1 MSEKV
6 YSDYIEDIIRSAE
19 LIIDFTKDVD
29 FASFSKD
36 LKTRY
41 AVIRC
46 FEVMGEAAKRIPD
59 EIRNKY
65 PAIPWKIISAMRD
78 RLIHGYDV
86 VDDSVLWKTVVI
98 DLPELLQNLKKICY
112 KE

>member
-6 YSDYIEDIIRSAE
+6 YSDYIEDIIKSAE

-86 VDDSVLWKTVVI
+86 VDDSVLWKTVVL
-98 DLPELLQNLKKICY
+98 DLPELLQNLKKIC
-112 KE
+112 

>member
-19 LIIDFTKDVD
+19 LIIDFTKDID
-29 FASFSKD
+29 FDSFSKD

-46 FEVMGEAAKRIPD
+46 FEVMGEAAKRVPD

-86 VDDSVLWKTVVI
+86 VDDSVLWKTVVL
-98 DLPELLQNLKKICY
+98 DLPELLKNLRKIY
-112 KE
+112 

>member
-1 MSEKV
+1 MSEKL

-86 VDDSVLWKTVVI
+86 VDDSVLWKTVVL
-98 DLPELLQNLKKICY
+98 DLPELLQNLKKIC
-112 KE
+112 

>member
-86 VDDSVLWKTVVI
+86 VDYSVLLKTVVL
-98 DLPELLQNLKKICY
+98 DLPELLQNLKKIC
-112 KE
+112 

>member
-19 LIIDFTKDVD
+19 LIIDFTKDID
-29 FASFSKD
+29 FDSFSKD

-65 PAIPWKIISAMRD
+65 PTIPWKIISAMRD

-86 VDDSVLWKTVVI
+86 VDDSVLWKTVVL
-98 DLPELLQNLKKICY
+98 DLPELLKNLRKIY
-112 KE
+112 

>member
-6 YSDYIEDIIRSAE
+6 YSDYVEDIIRSAE
-19 LIIDFTKDVD
+19 LITDFTKDID
-29 FASFSKD
+29 FDSFSKD

-86 VDDSVLWKTVVI
+86 VDDSVLWKTIVL
-98 DLPELLQNLKKICY
+98 DLTDLLQNLKKIC
-112 KE
+112 

>member
-1 MSEKV
+1 MSEKL
-6 YSDYIEDIIRSAE
+6 YSDYIEDIIKSAE

-86 VDDSVLWKTVVI
+86 VDDSVLWKTVVL
-98 DLPELLQNLKKICY
+98 DLPELLQNLKKIC
-112 KE
+112 

>member
-19 LIIDFTKDVD
+19 LIKDFTKDID
-29 FASFSKD
+29 FDSFSKD

-86 VDDSVLWKTVVI
+86 VDDSVLWKTIVL
-98 DLPELLQNLKKICY
+98 DLPDLLQNLKKIC
-112 KE
+112 

>member
-6 YSDYIEDIIRSAE
+6 YSDYIDDIIRSAE

-29 FASFSKD
+29 FDSFSKD

-65 PAIPWKIISAMRD
+65 PAIPWRIISAMRD

-86 VDDSVLWKTVVI
+86 VDESVLWKTVVI
-98 DLPELLQNLKKICY
+98 DLPELLQNLKKIC
-112 KE
+112 

>member
-6 YSDYIEDIIRSAE
+6 YTDYVEDIIRSAE
-19 LIIDFTKDVD
+19 LILEFTEDISFD
-29 FASFSKD
+29 SFSKD

-65 PAIPWKIISAMRD
+65 PMIPWKIISAMRD

-86 VDDSVLWKTVVI
+86 IDDSVLWKTVVL
-98 DLPELLQNLKKICY
+98 DLPELLQNLRKI
-112 KE
+112 

>member
-86 VDDSVLWKTVVI
+86 VDDSVLWKTVVL
-98 DLPELLQNLKKICY
+98 DLPELLQNLKKIC
-112 KE
+112 

>member
-86 VDDSVLWKTVVI
+86 VDDSVLWKTVVL
-98 DLPELLQNLKKICY
+98 DLPELLKNLRKIY
-112 KE
+112 

>member
-1 MSEKV
+1 MYEKV

-19 LIIDFTKDVD
+19 LIIDFTKDID
-29 FASFSKD
+29 FDSFSKD

-65 PAIPWKIISAMRD
+65 PTIPWKIISAMRD

-86 VDDSVLWKTVVI
+86 VDDSVLWKTVVL
-98 DLPELLQNLKKICY
+98 DLPELLKNLRKIY
-112 KE
+112 

>member
-19 LIIDFTKDVD
+19 LIIDFTKDID
-29 FASFSKD
+29 FDSFSKD

-46 FEVMGEAAKRIPD
+46 FEVMGEAAKRVPD

-65 PAIPWKIISAMRD
+65 PTIPWKIISAMRD

-86 VDDSVLWKTVVI
+86 VDDSVLWKTVVL
-98 DLPELLQNLKKICY
+98 DLPELLKNLRKIY
-112 KE
+112 

>member
-6 YSDYIEDIIRSAE
+6 YSDYVEDIIRSAE
-19 LIIDFTKDVD
+19 LITDFTKDID
-29 FASFSKD
+29 FDSFSKD

-86 VDDSVLWKTVVI
+86 VDDSVLWKTIVL
-98 DLPELLQNLKKICY
+98 DLPDLLQNLKKIC
-112 KE
+112 

>member
-19 LIIDFTKDVD
+19 LIIDFTKDID
-29 FASFSKD
+29 FDSFSKD

-86 VDDSVLWKTVVI
+86 VDDSVLWKTVVL
-98 DLPELLQNLKKICY
+98 DLPELLKNLRKIY
-112 KE
+112 

>member
-46 FEVMGEAAKRIPD
+46 FEVMGEAAKRVPD

-65 PAIPWKIISAMRD
+65 PTIPWKIISAMRD

-86 VDDSVLWKTVVI
+86 VDDSVLWKTVVL
-98 DLPELLQNLKKICY
+98 DLPELLKNLRKIY
-112 KE
+112 

>member
-98 DLPELLQNLKKICY
+98 DLPELLQNLKKIC
-112 KE
+112 

>member
-6 YSDYIEDIIRSAE
+6 YTDYVEDIIRSAE
-19 LIIDFTKDVD
+19 LIIEFTKDTSFD
-29 FASFSKD
+29 SFSKD

-59 EIRNKY
+59 EIRSKY
-65 PAIPWKIISAMRD
+65 PMIPWKIISAMRD

-86 VDDSVLWKTVVI
+86 VDDSVLWKTVVL
-98 DLPELLQNLKKICY
+98 DLPELLQNLRKI
-112 KE
+112 

>member
-59 EIRNKY
+59 EIRSKY
-65 PAIPWKIISAMRD
+65 PMIPWKIISAMRD

-86 VDDSVLWKTVVI
+86 VDDSVLWKTVVL
-98 DLPELLQNLKKICY
+98 DLPELLQNLKKIC
-112 KE
+112 